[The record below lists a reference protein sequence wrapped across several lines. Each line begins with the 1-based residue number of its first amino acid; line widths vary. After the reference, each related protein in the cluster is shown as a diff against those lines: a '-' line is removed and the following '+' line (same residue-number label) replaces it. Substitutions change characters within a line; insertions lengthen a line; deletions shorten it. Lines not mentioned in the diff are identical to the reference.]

1 MVKLGFYA
9 PFIRAS
15 FDGANTPTHLGFPR
29 WVPQSAS
36 LTDPAG
42 KIGSLRGLRPSFS
55 RLLLPAMLLAAG
67 LSGCAP
73 MQSVETAKVDAAVV
87 PASNKIQVNLPDW
100 QSFFPDPQLKALISA
115 ALENNRDL
123 RLAAAR
129 VSETRAQYGIVRADR
144 FPSVDLV
151 VGGTRSS
158 TPGTVSPMGKRF
170 DLTKGEVGFSLPSY
184 ELDLWGR
191 IASLNEAALATFLAS
206 EANAKAVQLAL
217 LGDIAGN
224 YYQLLELEDRA
235 KLLAAMKD
243 NRAEWLSLVE
253 KRVEVGLAN
262 DAERLQAQAVVDG
275 LVRDLA
281 ELKRQHSLVQNG
293 LSVLL
298 GVPLN
303 SLKLPDALSLRQ
315 QADTSALR
323 TDTPSLR
330 LLQRPDVQAAELRL
344 KASNANIEAARAAF
358 FPRIS
363 LTANYGTASNELNG
377 LFANNSES
385 WSFVPQITLPIFNVG
400 RTQATLDVA
409 AARQVQAVA
418 DYEKTLQNAFREV
431 ADALVNR
438 TGYDVQIVSQQAVL
452 SSQKERLRV
461 AELRY
466 QRGLAGYIEV
476 LDAQR
481 DYQTAEQ
488 QLVSIIRAQKVA
500 EVAVFKALGGGV

>member
-9 PFIRAS
+9 PFIHAS
-15 FDGANTPTHLGFPR
+15 VDGANTPAHLGFPL

-36 LTDPAG
+36 PTDPAG

-55 RLLLPAMLLAAG
+55 RVLLPAMLLAAG

-87 PASNKIQVNLPDW
+87 PASNKMQVTLPDW

-158 TPGTVSPMGKRF
+158 TPGTVSPSGKRF

-298 GVPLN
+298 
-303 SLKLPDALSLRQ
+303 
-315 QADTSALR
+315 
-323 TDTPSLR
+323 
-330 LLQRPDVQAAELRL
+330 
-344 KASNANIEAARAAF
+344 
-358 FPRIS
+358 
-363 LTANYGTASNELNG
+363 
-377 LFANNSES
+377 
-385 WSFVPQITLPIFNVG
+385 
-400 RTQATLDVA
+400 
-409 AARQVQAVA
+409 
-418 DYEKTLQNAFREV
+418 
-431 ADALVNR
+431 
-438 TGYDVQIVSQQAVL
+438 
-452 SSQKERLRV
+452 
-461 AELRY
+461 
-466 QRGLAGYIEV
+466 
-476 LDAQR
+476 
-481 DYQTAEQ
+481 
-488 QLVSIIRAQKVA
+488 
-500 EVAVFKALGGGV
+500 